1 MKKIPPPHKFSRY
14 FFSFYRKVCQR
25 QAAPDPIANKSE
37 KARRRVPPGTEIFIK
52 SQKRSVSA
60 AGIEDTDRSTCNC
73 AAPRGRAGRLRMF
86 ARRTSRSSGARFPAE
101 CRARTQAGRRTRT
114 AFQKAYLKYIARKT
128 FNAYPQKCVRRF
140 GFRIAGRQGTPSR
153 YRTAA
158 CALVSQPV
166 GTQVCGTRPA
176 SRIVTTAPRDSKN
189 GGGIFYRET
198 FCPTGVSKFGSL
210 HGAASL
216 YGTAPTIPQTDFEH
230 KPQPSTGAN
239 TLPGGGMHRKQ
250 DGDPTCKISSERP
263 RKAPQI
269 DAERYGKDSERVCCK
284 KKEKAR
290 HTRSGSGRHTALGPA
305 LSAKNTPIG

>member
-1 MKKIPPPHKFSRY
+1 MRVRRPACVRARHSAGNR
-14 FFSFYRKVCQR
+14 
-25 QAAPDPIANKSE
+25 APEERLVRRANI
-37 KARRRVPPGTEIFIK
+37 RRR
-52 SQKRSVSA
+52 
-60 AGIEDTDRSTCNC
+60 
-73 AAPRGRAGRLRMF
+73 
-86 ARRTSRSSGARFPAE
+86 PA
-101 CRARTQAGRRTRT
+101 RT

-140 GFRIAGRQGTPSR
+140 GFRIAGRQGILSR

-189 GGGIFYRET
+189 GGGIFCRET

-239 TLPGGGMHRKQ
+239 TLPGGGTASK
-250 DGDPTCKISSERP
+250 TAIRP
-263 RKAPQI
+263 
-269 DAERYGKDSERVCCK
+269 
-284 KKEKAR
+284 AR
-290 HTRSGSGRHTALGPA
+290 
-305 LSAKNTPIG
+305 